1 MKLNKLQLIII
12 SSVIIGLILTLTLA
26 LVLIPSGPTEYIEHD
41 PIIIWG
47 DQDFEGYGFPG
58 KGTAKRP
65 YLIQNYEI
73 VTDSSECIFISGTT
87 KHFIIRNCKIG
98 SDSVLTYFNGIYIE
112 ELVYGTTKIIE
123 NVCENDIRVK
133 DCGGVI
139 IKQNKFIED
148 NQKYHVDSYI
158 TYFDPPHK
166 IYIDSSP
173 ECIISENQVGF
184 ITVKNSPGS
193 VVDDNFLLNCGRID
207 VIDSDSC
214 LITNNLIF
222 YNRSW
227 LGDSGLLIDDSF
239 SCTIA
244 NNQFFHCGLKLGVEA
259 VAYDYS
265 FLLTIENNTIND
277 KELGWFYDLNG
288 VTISNPDYGQLF
300 FINCSNITVSNQIIS
315 GMRTSI
321 VAYSCENFLFS
332 NNLCND
338 SEIGILVMKTNNSLI
353 EQNKCDNN
361 DVGIQIECSN
371 NITVANNTLEGMS
384 DTFNYE
390 YTWFGGVYLPSENR
404 DNYGIT
410 IYQSQNLSIK
420 HHSINNKECAIVID
434 DSSISTI
441 SLNSFS
447 NNSKG
452 MEIRSSSYITVEEN
466 HCNLTSIS
474 IEDSDYTTITNNI
487 LENCYFIISGDTLD
501 FYLSQTIVNNSL
513 NGREIGYLVNQ
524 VNYSLTTNLYSQIF
538 LINSTGDLISNQFF
552 SDYSFGLGL
561 YYCDNIELNNITCQ
575 NTYGGVQVYQSDY
588 VEMNNIS
595 CEYTNIG
602 IEIIQ
607 SNYLVVN
614 NVTCRY
620 SFAGITAE
628 LSFYYSISNSS
639 FTNNEF
645 GIQASNA
652 RNCTFIN
659 NTIAN
664 NSNGMEFYGGIYNII
679 QNNTISNTT
688 KYGIYFYGLDFCLI
702 KFNLIE
708 ANQDYGIY
716 LSNYCYGIEIHHNA
730 FIDNKPGVFSQ
741 AYDRRSDTNNKWYDE
756 ILLEGNFWNT
766 WFSGSYDLDG
776 SNNEDLYPLPT
787 NPL

>member
-1 MKLNKLQLIII
+1 MRLKRFQIII
-12 SSVIIGLILTLTLA
+12 IASTIIVLILTLTLT
-26 LVLIPSGPTEYIEHD
+26 LVLLPDGSKYRKHG
-41 PIIIWG
+41 PIIIWR
-47 DQDFEGYGFPG
+47 DQDFEDYGFPG
-58 KGTAKRP
+58 KGTAKSP

-73 VTDSSECIFISGTT
+73 ATNETDCIFISGTT
-87 KHFIIRNCKIG
+87 KHFIIQNCKIG
-98 SDSVLTYFNGIYIE
+98 SFELKSGYAGIYMEDIFD
-112 ELVYGTTKIIE
+112 GTAKIIE

-139 IKQNKFIED
+139 IKRIKFIEN

-166 IYIDSSP
+166 IFIDSSP

-193 VVDDNFLLNCGRID
+193 VVDDNVLPNCGRID
-207 VIDSDSC
+207 VVNSDSC

-227 LGDSGLLIDDSF
+227 VGDSGLLIDDSF

-244 NNQFFHCGLKLGVEA
+244 NNQFFHCGLKLGVESA
-259 VAYDYS
+259 AYDYS
-265 FLLTIENNTIND
+265 FSLTIENNTIND
-277 KELGWFYDLNG
+277 KELGWFYGLNG
-288 VTISNPDYGQLF
+288 ETISNPDYGQLF

-452 MEIRSSSYITVEEN
+452 LEIRSSSYITVEEN

-513 NGREIGYLVNQ
+513 NGKEIGYLVNQ

-561 YYCDNIELNNITCQ
+561 YYCDNMELNNITCQ
-575 NTYGGVQVYQSDY
+575 NTYSGVQVYHSDY

-607 SNYLVVN
+607 SNNLVVN

-620 SFAGITAE
+620 SFAGITTE

-639 FTNNEF
+639 FTNNEY
-645 GIQASNA
+645 GIQAFNA
-652 RNCTFIN
+652 INCTFIN

-664 NSNGMEFYGGIYNII
+664 NSNGMEFYGGRYNII

-741 AYDRRSDTNNKWYDE
+741 AYDRRSDTNNKWYDG
-756 ILLEGNFWNT
+756 ILLEGNYWNT
-766 WFSGSYDLDG
+766 WISGSYDLDG